1 MNKRELFP
9 YSNRGSQLY
18 VVDAEERNELNKIF
32 FLFCCLLPSTA
43 GKQQEK
49 NEKRKEN
56 VLWHAIFQN
65 HE

>member
-18 VVDAEERNELNKIF
+18 VVEEGEQERSLIRF
-32 FLFCCLLPSTA
+32 FFSCAVSFLRLPENS
-43 GKQQEK
+43 
-49 NEKRKEN
+49 KRKENEEN